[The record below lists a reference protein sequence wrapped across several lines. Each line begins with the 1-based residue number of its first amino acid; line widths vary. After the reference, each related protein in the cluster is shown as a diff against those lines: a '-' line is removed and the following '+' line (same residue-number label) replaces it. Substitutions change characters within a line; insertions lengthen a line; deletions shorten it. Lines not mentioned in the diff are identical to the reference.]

1 VSERKQLLLRLDP
14 AVHDALGRWAAAE
27 LRSTTA
33 HIEYLLRQALARAG
47 RLPDN
52 IGRLPRRGRPPKSAA
67 VPGETEPIET
77 GLIETGPGDAEP
89 VDTQPGTPEAG
100 APEDNGTG
108 TSEPEPGG
116 GR

>member
-1 VSERKQLLLRLDP
+1 VSERKQLLLRMDP
-14 AVHDALGRWAAAE
+14 AVHDALGRWATAE

-67 VPGETEPIET
+67 AAADSDAERSDTDSSDTEPGVTEPGAT
-77 GLIETGPGDAEP
+77 EPGD
-89 VDTQPGTPEAG
+89 TG
-100 APEDNGTG
+100 A
-108 TSEPEPGG
+108 SEPGG
-116 GR
+116 ER